1 MPTGYNGREG
11 YTTEIKTSRSG
22 AYLCAWKYNGCHG
35 SEYRAFN
42 CVISIPKNQC
52 QLTIED
58 IHNKVLREEIFHVH
72 PTEGWEA
79 KEVKFTTCLDADCI
93 DRGMAFAFKPLLLK
107 LGLQIEPDSIWAKVR
122 TKY

>member
-1 MPTGYNGREG
+1 MPTGYNGRDG

-42 CVISIPKNQC
+42 CKINLVLNQC
-52 QLTIED
+52 ELTIED

-72 PTEGWEA
+72 PTEGWETE
-79 KEVKFTTCLDADCI
+79 EVQFTTCLDAEHI
-93 DRGMAFAFKPLLLK
+93 DKGMAFAFKPLLLK
-107 LGLQIEPDSIWAKVR
+107 LGLKIEPDSIWAKVR
-122 TKY
+122 TSY